1 MNRYSSLRKLFQE
14 GLMMRVG
21 LFAIFILLIG
31 CAEDRKFADFANE
44 DSGKG
49 EQVFLK
55 ESKQCTADKDK
66 FSHKIQGRE
75 LGFEGEHTGYLGCMK
90 MQGWSQKKTS

>member
-1 MNRYSSLRKLFQE
+1 
-14 GLMMRVG
+14 MMRVG

-49 EQVFLK
+49 EQEFLK
-55 ESKQCTADKDK
+55 ESKQCKADKDK

-75 LGFEGEHTGYLGCMK
+75 LGFEGEDTGYLGCMK
-90 MQGWSQKKTS
+90 MQGWSQKTTS

>member
-1 MNRYSSLRKLFQE
+1 
-14 GLMMRVG
+14 MMRVG

-31 CAEDRKFADFANE
+31 CAEDRKFGGFANE
-44 DSGKG
+44 GNGKG
-49 EQVFLK
+49 EQEFLK
-55 ESKQCTADKDK
+55 ESKQCIADKDK

-90 MQGWSQKKTS
+90 MQGWSQKTTS

>member
-1 MNRYSSLRKLFQE
+1 MNRYSSLKKLFQE

-31 CAEDRKFADFANE
+31 CAGDRKFADFANE

-49 EQVFLK
+49 EQEFLK
-55 ESKQCTADKDK
+55 ESKQCIADKDK
-66 FSHKIQGRE
+66 FLSLIHI
-75 LGFEGEHTGYLGCMK
+75 
-90 MQGWSQKKTS
+90 

>member
-1 MNRYSSLRKLFQE
+1 
-14 GLMMRVG
+14 MMRVG

-49 EQVFLK
+49 EQEFFN

-90 MQGWSQKKTS
+90 MQGWSQKTSS

>member
-1 MNRYSSLRKLFQE
+1 
-14 GLMMRVG
+14 MMRLG

-49 EQVFLK
+49 EQEFLK
-55 ESKQCTADKDK
+55 ESKQCKADKDK

-75 LGFEGEHTGYLGCMK
+75 LGFKGEHTGYLGCMK
-90 MQGWSQKKTS
+90 MQGWSQKTTS

>member
-1 MNRYSSLRKLFQE
+1 
-14 GLMMRVG
+14 MMRVG
-21 LFAIFILLIG
+21 LLAIFIVLIG
-31 CAEDRKFADFANE
+31 CTEDREFSDFANK

-49 EQVFLK
+49 EQEFLR

-90 MQGWSQKKTS
+90 MQGWSQKPTS

>member
-1 MNRYSSLRKLFQE
+1 
-14 GLMMRVG
+14 MMRVG
-21 LFAIFILLIG
+21 LFVIFFLLIG
-31 CAEDRKFADFANE
+31 CAEDRKFADFENE
-44 DSGKG
+44 GSGKG
-49 EQVFLK
+49 EQEFLK

-90 MQGWSQKKTS
+90 MQGWSQKTTS

>member
-1 MNRYSSLRKLFQE
+1 
-14 GLMMRVG
+14 MMRVR
-21 LFAIFILLIG
+21 LFVIFIFLIG
-31 CAEDRKFADFANE
+31 CAEAPKFADFANE

-49 EQVFLK
+49 EQEFMK

-90 MQGWSQKKTS
+90 MQGWSQKTTS

>member
-1 MNRYSSLRKLFQE
+1 MIHVR
-14 GLMMRVG
+14 

-44 DSGKG
+44 NSGKG
-49 EQVFLK
+49 EQEFLK

-90 MQGWSQKKTS
+90 MQGWSQKTTS